1 MAGSLKM
8 MYRSMSPQIFASW
21 AGDAMSNKSST
32 YTTSVEP
39 VSAWDQ
45 HPGWFKTGSQPS
57 LRRRLPRCSSQ
68 MASDS
73 GWP

>member
-8 MYRSMSPQIFASW
+8 MCRSMAPQMLASW
-21 AGDAMSNKSST
+21 AGDAMSSKSST

-45 HPGWFKTGSQPS
+45 RPGWFTTGSQPFM
-57 LRRRLPRCSSQ
+57 RRRLP
-68 MASDS
+68 
-73 GWP
+73 